1 MKTNTKKVDIRCACA
16 IGELSEIAELKPA
29 IKSKEKIE
37 KTTLTKDELKKKIQ
51 ILKNNYLIIEG
62 N

>member
-29 IKSKEKIE
+29 KKSKEKIE
-37 KTTLTKDELKKKIQ
+37 KKTLTKDELKKEDS
-51 ILKNNYLIIEG
+51 NNKK
-62 N
+62 